1 MSCAILLLLCSVLY
15 AAGPQLNPQEIQAD
29 KGGSILLGGR
39 VDFNE
44 QMVADLYKG
53 LTWLGT
59 YHHGFECASPY
70 EERLEFHQ
78 GNGSFSLRNL
88 GEGDSGAYSYTVF
101 QIINGKNNKIQM
113 NFQVTVTER
122 KAVTEQP
129 SGTSTTDQRSVTSTN
144 SASTNSANTSTN
156 STRTSRTFL
165 SDFTVQVMGQVC
177 VWLCCVSLLHPLLI
191 LICTFIRCLPRGE
204 QLPTCCNELMEISGS
219 LSLSCVVFSAVFW
232 LFYDNGKGATMTW
245 CLSVIALILIGLN
258 ASPVVKWCTTPYG
271 SGSRLPFCSVLG
283 TSSQSPLVAQFR
295 GYFSL
300 LLVSLFSLCTILGF
314 YLT

>member
-165 SDFTVQVMGQVC
+165 SDFT
-177 VWLCCVSLLHPLLI
+177 
-191 LICTFIRCLPRGE
+191 GE